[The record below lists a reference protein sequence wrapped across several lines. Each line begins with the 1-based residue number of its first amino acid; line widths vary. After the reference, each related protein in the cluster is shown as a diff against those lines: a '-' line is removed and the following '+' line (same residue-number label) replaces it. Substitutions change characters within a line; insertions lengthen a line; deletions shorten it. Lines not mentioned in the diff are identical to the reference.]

1 MGGSCVHGPGD
12 DRTHRR
18 KSLIGC
24 FPHRI
29 ASQRLSEF
37 QFQTT
42 SHRIVPPE
50 TKSNRIVGELWGS
63 GASRGGSAVG
73 QSCGGE
79 LRICQH
85 INANFDVEGLCR
97 KFLERVQL
105 VVDAEGGR
113 IKPYIH
119 PMRQ

>member
-1 MGGSCVHGPGD
+1 MGGRSVHGPGD

-79 LRICQH
+79 LRGG
-85 INANFDVEGLCR
+85 DVGELWPQ
-97 KFLERVQL
+97 RVGHLAPGYAVLPNLRLQPSNVNL
-105 VVDAEGGR
+105 DYDPV
-113 IKPYIH
+113 
-119 PMRQ
+119 